1 MPPLFRRRAERRRPQ
16 PSTTSTSVVTIMSRP
31 GCCLCEQAEDQLRT
45 ALGVSVVVVN
55 VDTDPEL
62 QQRYG
67 MRVPVVL
74 YAGEEIAE
82 YRLTARQLQ
91 TLRARMHAR

>member
-1 MPPLFRRRAERRRPQ
+1 
-16 PSTTSTSVVTIMSRP
+16 MSRP

-45 ALGVSVVVVN
+45 ALGANVVVVN

-82 YRLTARQLQ
+82 YRLTARQLAA
-91 TLRARMHAR
+91 LRARLHAG